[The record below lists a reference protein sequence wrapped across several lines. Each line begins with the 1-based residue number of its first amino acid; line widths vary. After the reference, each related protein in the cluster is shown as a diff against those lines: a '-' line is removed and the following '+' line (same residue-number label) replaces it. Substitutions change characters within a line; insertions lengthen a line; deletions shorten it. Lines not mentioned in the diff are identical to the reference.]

1 MGPVTFVCN
10 PNSAA
15 YYWLG
20 PASAFE
26 SQGARVVWSDVWDYP
41 PGVVLVADEPVAYFT
56 IHDFGVTALDVGIMG
71 RYPVPLLL
79 HLCPTLGVH
88 GQQYAPIAKVAG
100 YYAPLYV
107 THPQGVSAAWA
118 KRTVRVTARMRTHQ
132 DRPDRAVRAW
142 SLERAAI
149 VNAAGVR
156 GFAVGKVAPQQYA
169 AELLQAKVGL
179 NWRGICPMNFRVIE
193 YLRNGVC
200 MVSDRLDFDVREGVR
215 LVDGVHYVAAD
226 SGADAVERASAL
238 LEDDDRARRIGE
250 AGRALWEE
258 YLTPERLGA
267 WYMEQVR
274 EVSE

>member
-1 MGPVTFVCN
+1 
-10 PNSAA
+10 
-15 YYWLG
+15 
-20 PASAFE
+20 
-26 SQGARVVWSDVWDYP
+26 
-41 PGVVLVADEPVAYFT
+41 
-56 IHDFGVTALDVGIMG
+56 
-71 RYPVPLLL
+71 
-79 HLCPTLGVH
+79 
-88 GQQYAPIAKVAG
+88 
-100 YYAPLYV
+100 
-107 THPQGVSAAWA
+107 
-118 KRTVRVTARMRTHQ
+118 
-132 DRPDRAVRAW
+132 
-142 SLERAAI
+142 
-149 VNAAGVR
+149 
-156 GFAVGKVAPQQYA
+156 
-169 AELLQAKVGL
+169 
-179 NWRGICPMNFRVIE
+179 VIE